1 MKHEKE
7 MEAFMAD
14 YGETYREEEERVKA
28 HEARVVELLEG
39 ISRSIEHAQNLPSQQ
54 DHQSL
59 KSDLAFKTREMK
71 NSKSTAAALE
81 VRRGGGG
88 AWADCGPDSGKLV
101 MACPHPDCNLFFPRP
116 SVRRALMS

>member
-14 YGETYREEEERVKA
+14 YEETYREEEERVKA

-81 VRRGGGG
+81 VRG
-88 AWADCGPDSGKLV
+88 AWAARADCRPGCGKLV
-101 MACPHPDCNLFFPRP
+101 LACPHPDRNLFFPRP
-116 SVRRALMS
+116 SVRRAPMS